1 MFLRR
6 LFVCIVILIG
16 CQISLADEGGG
27 GSSVA
32 ETAEK
37 QAAQQ
42 VGPRALSKAFRNA
55 ASTATPSV
63 VTIFAYGQPK
73 LNPTITNRIDEK
85 GKLIEVPE
93 KQPTKNDLTGI
104 GSGVIVSDGGLV
116 ITNNHVIASAKRVKV
131 QLSDESEIF
140 ADMIKGDPDSDVAV
154 LRIKR
159 DSPFVGAGIADSDAI
174 EVGDWVL
181 AIGSP
186 FRLEATVSAGI
197 ISAKNRPVERI
208 KRGRLL
214 QTDAAINPGNSGGP
228 LIDLDG
234 NVVGISTAIATRNGG
249 YQGIGFAIPIN
260 HAKWIADELDQH
272 GQVRRAAIGA
282 SLVSLKPRIANQVKL
297 PAYLGVLVYQTI
309 KDSAAERAGFEQLDV
324 ILEFAG
330 ERVRSPESLQDV
342 IERKPI
348 GSTQEVK
355 VFRKGKEV
363 MLKVEIASAEDTT
376 LTAKKEEKDAEAS
389 GEKAE
394 DNAGEDEDEEMP
406 ADDEKVT
413 QEDDAETNESKSESE
428 SDEPEESESEE
439 EIKTESETDGDDS
452 SGDSDADK
460 SDETS
465 S

>member
-1 MFLRR
+1 
-6 LFVCIVILIG
+6 
-16 CQISLADEGGG
+16 
-27 GSSVA
+27 
-32 ETAEK
+32 
-37 QAAQQ
+37 
-42 VGPRALSKAFRNA
+42 
-55 ASTATPSV
+55 
-63 VTIFAYGQPK
+63 
-73 LNPTITNRIDEK
+73 
-85 GKLIEVPE
+85 
-93 KQPTKNDLTGI
+93 
-104 GSGVIVSDGGLV
+104 
-116 ITNNHVIASAKRVKV
+116 
-131 QLSDESEIF
+131 
-140 ADMIKGDPDSDVAV
+140 MIKGDPDSDVAV

-159 DSPFVGAGIADSDAI
+159 ESPFVGAGIADSDAI

-181 AIGSP
+181 AIGTP

-282 SLVSLKPRIANQVKL
+282 TLASLKPKVATKVKL
-297 PAYLGVLVYQTI
+297 PAYLGVLVYQII

-330 ERVRSPESLQDV
+330 ERVRSNESLQDV

-348 GSTQEVK
+348 GSIQEVK

-376 LTAKKEEKDAEAS
+376 LTKKKEEEGEES
-389 GEKAE
+389 GDKEEEEEK
-394 DNAGEDEDEEMP
+394 P
-406 ADDEKVT
+406 ADDEKAT
-413 QEDDAETNESKSESE
+413 QKDDAEAKQSKSEA
-428 SDEPEESESEE
+428 DEPDESEAEE
-439 EIKTESETDGDDS
+439 ENKTESETDDDDS
-452 SGDSDADK
+452 ADESDADK

>member
-1 MFLRR
+1 MMFLRQ

-16 CQISLADEGGG
+16 CQASLADEGGG
-27 GSSVA
+27 GASVA
-32 ETAEK
+32 ESTDK

-73 LNPTITNRIDEK
+73 LNPTITNRIDER

-93 KQPTKNDLTGI
+93 KQPTEKDLTGI
-104 GSGVIVSDGGLV
+104 GSGVIVSDGGLI

-159 DSPFVGAGIADSDAI
+159 ESPFVGAGIADSDAI

-181 AIGSP
+181 AIGTP

-208 KRGRLL
+208 KRGRVL

-282 SLVSLKPRIANQVKL
+282 TLASLKPKVATKVKL
-297 PAYLGVLVYQTI
+297 PAYLGVLVYQII

-330 ERVRSPESLQDV
+330 ERVRSNESLQDV

-348 GSTQEVK
+348 GSIQEVK

-376 LTAKKEEKDAEAS
+376 LTKKKEEEGEES
-389 GEKAE
+389 GDKEQEEEK
-394 DNAGEDEDEEMP
+394 P
-406 ADDEKVT
+406 ADDEKAT
-413 QEDDAETNESKSESE
+413 QKDDAEAKQSKSEA
-428 SDEPEESESEE
+428 DEPDESEAEE
-439 EIKTESETDGDDS
+439 ENKTESETDDDDS
-452 SGDSDADK
+452 ADESDADK